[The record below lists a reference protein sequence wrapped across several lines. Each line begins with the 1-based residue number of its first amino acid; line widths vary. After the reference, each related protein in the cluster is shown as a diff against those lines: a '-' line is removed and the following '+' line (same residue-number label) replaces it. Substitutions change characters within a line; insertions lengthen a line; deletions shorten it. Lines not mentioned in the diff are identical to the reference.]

1 MIEQHASLTEKFI
14 RKGVWLYLFSFIIAP
29 IWYIIKIIISWELS
43 VDEVWILYWVL
54 SLIILLSSF
63 NDFWMT
69 ESLNYFIPKFITEKK
84 YDKVKSILAY
94 AFLAQMTTWIII
106 AWFFFFWAEFL
117 SIHYFKSEASKSII
131 QIFSLYFL
139 GINIFQVFNG
149 FFLVIQNT
157 FYNKLNDLLR
167 MLFILS
173 FILSIFFLDLGSI
186 ITYSYAWIGWLY
198 FWILFVLYFFYT
210 KYYKKYLSS
219 EKIIWSKELFKSIF
233 SYAIIVFIWA
243 QAATILSQI
252 DMQMIIYI
260 LWTTDAWYYTNY
272 LSIILIP
279 FLLIGPIFALLFP
292 VFSEL
297 HSKKQ
302 YEKIT
307 LIKQIFQ
314 KNFASIAIA
323 FNILFFVLA
332 EIIAFVLFWEKFVKS
347 WAILQYSILFLVFNF
362 LLQINFNILAGIW
375 KVKERMKI
383 ILAAVVL
390 NTILNIILIHFIW
403 VSWAALATWI
413 WWIFIWL
420 LSEVTLWKKYFT
432 QMNYSFLIKNIA
444 SMWLLWISFY
454 YFITPIFEWLWRL
467 HSFFI
472 MWIIS
477 LVWFAIFWAINWKE
491 FRGFIWEIKKLKAK

>member
-14 RKGVWLYLFSFIIAP
+14 KKGVWLYLFSFIIAP
-29 IWYIIKIIISWELS
+29 IWYIIKIIISWDLS

-69 ESLNYFIPKFITEKK
+69 ESLSYFIPKFITEKK

-94 AFLAQMTTWIII
+94 AFLAQTITWIII
-106 AWFFFFWAEFL
+106 AWFFFFWADFL
-117 SIHYFKSEASKSII
+117 SKYYFESETSKSVI

-139 GINIFQVFNG
+139 WINVFQVFNS

-157 FYNKLNDLLR
+157 FYNKLSELLR
-167 MLFILS
+167 MLFILF
-173 FILSIFFLDLGSI
+173 FILSIFFLDLWSI
-186 ITYSYAWIGWLY
+186 ITYSLPWIGWLY

-210 KYYKKYLSS
+210 KYYKKYLRW
-219 EKIIWSKELFKSIF
+219 EKVIWSKELFKNIF

-243 QAATILSQI
+243 QAATILSQV
-252 DMQMIIYI
+252 DMQMVIYI
-260 LWTTDAWYYTNY
+260 LWTTYAWYYTNY
-272 LSIILIP
+272 LSIIWIP

-314 KNFASIAIA
+314 KNFTAIAIA
-323 FNILFFVLA
+323 FNVLFFVFA
-332 EIIAFVLFWEKFVKS
+332 ETIAFVLFGEKFIKS
-347 WAILQYSILFLVFNF
+347 WVILQYSILFLVFNF
-362 LLQINFNILAGIW
+362 LLQINFNILAWVW

-383 ILAAVVL
+383 TLFAVIL
-390 NTILNIILIHFIW
+390 NTILNIALIYLIW

-413 WWIFIWL
+413 GWIFIWV
-420 LSEVTLWKKYFT
+420 LSEMSLWKKYFT
-432 QMNYSFLIKNIA
+432 QTNYPFLIKNIVFV
-444 SMWLLWISFY
+444 WLLWILFY
-454 YFITPIFEWLWRL
+454 YFVTPIFEWLTRL
-467 HSFFI
+467 NNFFF
-472 MWIIS
+472 MWIVSVI
-477 LVWFAIFWAINWKE
+477 WFTIFWMINWKE
-491 FRGFIWEIKKLKAK
+491 FKGFIWEIKKLKTK